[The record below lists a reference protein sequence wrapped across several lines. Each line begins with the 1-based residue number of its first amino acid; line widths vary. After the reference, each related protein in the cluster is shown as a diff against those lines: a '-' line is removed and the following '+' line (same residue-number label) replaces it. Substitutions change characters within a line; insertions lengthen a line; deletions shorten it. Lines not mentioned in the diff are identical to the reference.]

1 MVVKNRSNSTTIAWG
16 VKHSALYSNAGNW
29 LRLDSPQ
36 AATVE
41 SAGAGSLFNATN
53 PTSSVFTLGPRD
65 TTNTSGDNYIAYC
78 WAPVSGF
85 SAFGSYV
92 GSQNFPFG
100 HCGFRPRYLLIKPT
114 NLASGWQ
121 VYDSE
126 RSQFNVADKYLAPH
140 AADAEV
146 TSTNNN
152 QFDFLSNGFVPR
164 GVADSGSNYT
174 GYNFLYCAFAE
185 HPFKTARAR

>member
-1 MVVKNRSNSTTIAWG
+1 MNI
-16 VKHSALYSNAGNW
+16 
-29 LRLDSPQ
+29 
-36 AATVE
+36 
-41 SAGAGSLFNATN
+41 
-53 PTSSVFTLGPRD
+53 
-65 TTNTSGDNYIAYC
+65 IAYC
-78 WAPVSGF
+78 WTSISGY
-85 SAFGSYV
+85 SSFGKYT
-92 GSQNFPFG
+92 GSQDFPFVN
-100 HCGFRPRYLLIKPT
+100 CGFRPRYLLIKPS

-126 RSQFNVADKYLAPH
+126 RSQFNVADKYLSPDSANS
-140 AADAEV
+140 EV

-174 GYNFLYCAFAE
+174 AINFVYAAFAE